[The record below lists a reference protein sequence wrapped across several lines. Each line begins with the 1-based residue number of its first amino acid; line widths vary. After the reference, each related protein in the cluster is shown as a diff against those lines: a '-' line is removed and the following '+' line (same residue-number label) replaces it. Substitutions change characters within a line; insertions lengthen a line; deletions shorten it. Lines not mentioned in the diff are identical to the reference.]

1 MLVSISR
8 VAANFLMISTWV
20 LKVVNGGVKEIPDT
34 PCGSEERLSAT
45 EEMEEALIG

>member
-1 MLVSISR
+1 MLISISR

-20 LKVVNGGVKEIPDT
+20 LKVVNGVKEIPDT